1 MQFCPKKL
9 DCGHPCTPKCYQ
21 NCTAN
26 PFSICGRMEKEKAA
40 KEKLWEVEELKLK
53 LKKLENEIERLKLQD
68 DAGETSIIELDSKGE
83 IANELNMC
91 LPFSYRFKLT
101 WHL

>member
-9 DCGHPCTPKCYQ
+9 DCGHPCTLKCYQ

-26 PFSICGRMEKEKAA
+26 PCSICVKIEKEKAA
-40 KEKLWEVEELKLK
+40 KEKLREAEELKLK
-53 LKKLENEIERLKLQD
+53 LKELENEIERLKLQD